1 MEKPVIAA
9 VREQHNTLIDAIA
22 NVHTEF
28 AQMRNELSAAQ
39 REIARLR
46 RKLSEHRRSQ
56 PMAPELDLSSLRRN
70 VAFYCH
76 PDRSGNVDL
85 MRRLNVLF
93 DYLESSQQ
101 CQASH
106 R

>member
-1 MEKPVIAA
+1 MEKIVTTA
-9 VREQHNTLIDAIA
+9 VRNQRTTLIDAIA
-22 NVHTEF
+22 NVHVEF

-46 RKLSEHRRSQ
+46 RKLSQRRQSQ
-56 PMAPELDLSSLRRN
+56 PAPDLDLASLRRN

-76 PDRSGNVDL
+76 PDRSGDGDL

-93 DYLESSQQ
+93 DYLESSQE
-101 CQASH
+101 CQANA